1 MVRSEPGAGE
11 THCDKVQPQRA
22 ETQHASF
29 TIRLSTPEDIDALT
43 ELHWACFQPDDHL
56 PVILGK
62 PYIRAMY
69 RWQVSGKEA
78 YMVVAESGGEL
89 IGFAGACDGPYRWL
103 MLKACQG
110 QLVIS
115 LVRNP
120 LVLLNGRLWRHLFAS
135 REALDR
141 EARRTLSRPG
151 VAHLTT
157 GAVDARFRGKGII
170 RALVETLQAI
180 SRSRGST
187 ALCVGVYRTN
197 RAIRSAFA
205 RLSWTEVPVSETSEL
220 VYYITC
226 LDSESECPD

>member
-1 MVRSEPGAGE
+1 MNSEPGAGE
-11 THCDKVQPQRA
+11 TRCDKVQPQRA
-22 ETQHASF
+22 ETQHPSF
-29 TIRLSTPEDIDALT
+29 TIRLATPEDIDAVT
-43 ELHWACFQPDDHL
+43 ELHWACFQPDEHL

-62 PYIRAMY
+62 PFIQAMY
-69 RWQVSGKEA
+69 RWQVSAKEA

-103 MLKACQG
+103 MLKACQR

-120 LVLLNGRLWRHLFAS
+120 LVLLNRRLWRHLFAS

-141 EARRTLSRPG
+141 EARRTLIRPG

-157 GAVDARFRGKGII
+157 GAVDTRFRGMGII
-170 RALVETLQAI
+170 RALVKTVQAI
-180 SRSRGST
+180 SRSRGSE

-197 RAIRSAFA
+197 HAIRRAFA
-205 RLSWTEVPVSETSEL
+205 KLSWTEVSVSKTSEL
-220 VYYITC
+220 VHYITY
-226 LDSESECPD
+226 LDSEPECPD